1 VDLPTRLEANY
12 VCNLAAKVAW
22 TAVYIAVY
30 GLRPIIIKPK
40 PVGAVLRAA
49 RMLVDVALALAW
61 RGVAWRG
68 VGASRAGARSAGR
81 GGGGGVRPACSRSLA
96 LRLIGLCSLSGC
108 AAHTA
113 RPPPLNGVLALS
125 AHSAT
130 LRPLRSGAQRGVAA
144 RLEVEVQAGWCCSG

>member
-81 GGGGGVRPACSRSLA
+81 GGGGGPAAGVQPQPCPAINWFVLTLG
-96 LRLIGLCSLSGC
+96 LRC
-108 AAHTA
+108 AYGEAA
-113 RPPPLNGVLALS
+113 S
-125 AHSAT
+125 A
-130 LRPLRSGAQRGVAA
+130 
-144 RLEVEVQAGWCCSG
+144 